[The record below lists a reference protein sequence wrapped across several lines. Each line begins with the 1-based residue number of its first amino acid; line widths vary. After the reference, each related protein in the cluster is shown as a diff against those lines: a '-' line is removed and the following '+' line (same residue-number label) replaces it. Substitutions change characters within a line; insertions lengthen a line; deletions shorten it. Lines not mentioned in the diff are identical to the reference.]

1 MYRTPHEKIVE
12 LKKHRVFS
20 IAVSWYSQVC
30 QGVATDTEIADV
42 LAFLKYFLQ
51 RRPNAAGEV
60 NGWGAAAE
68 RKVRA

>member
-1 MYRTPHEKIVE
+1 M
-12 LKKHRVFS
+12 KKSRVFN

-42 LAFLKYFLQ
+42 LAFLKYFLE
-51 RRPNAAGEV
+51 RRPDAAGEG
-60 NGWGAAAE
+60 NEGDAAAE